1 MNMDGKGRHIDIFES
16 LVLSEYI
23 PCVIYLSSLDTTPV
37 AYETMTVVLFCL
49 FYINI

>member
-23 PCVIYLSSLDTTPV
+23 PCVIYLRVCVRGVVPV
-37 AYETMTVVLFCL
+37 AYETMIGSKV
-49 FYINI
+49 